1 MKGKTVNFRFAV
13 CLLLCAC
20 CLAFNGCAEGTG
32 GRSGISGQGKTV
44 GDVISEAVNG
54 TATAKAQSPLKSPH
68 DVAWNGKIDVDL
80 TSMNSTM
87 VYSQVYDMMTTPDDY
102 LGKTVKMTGTF
113 NFGKGD
119 DRYYFACIIR
129 DATACCAQ
137 GIEFVL
143 KDPKRFP
150 DEYPAVNQEIT
161 VVGIFDTYY
170 EGEYRY
176 CQLSDA
182 VAGW

>member
-1 MKGKTVNFRFAV
+1 MKGIKPAVRFAV
-13 CLLLCAC
+13 CLVLCAC
-20 CLAFNGCAEGTG
+20 CLTFHGCADDNG

-44 GDVISEAVNG
+44 GDVISEALNG
-54 TATAKAQSPLKSPH
+54 TETVKAQSPLKNPH
-68 DVAWNGKIDVDL
+68 DVAWNGRIDVDL

-87 VYSQVYDMMTTPDDY
+87 VYSQVYDMMTSPDDY

-119 DRYYFACIIR
+119 GRYYFACIIK

-150 DEYPAVNQEIT
+150 DEYPAVDQEIT